1 MAGKGKRKPKAKE
14 AAGNGVMALVKELWQ
29 AAVELR
35 DSIEPAD
42 YKRYVLPLIF
52 LRFLSIRYKRRHA
65 ELTRLFGEPKIDYYT
80 TNPKAAKAILS
91 DPDEYRAAG
100 AFIVPE
106 RASWDYIRQ
115 RARADDIKVILD
127 EALEL
132 LEKTYS
138 QQLKGLLPPIYAG
151 SNLDNESVAGLINLF
166 SKEVFEQDHNG
177 EDLIGRVYEYFIGEF
192 ANSEGKRGGEYFT
205 PLSIVERWW
214 QCWSLGRARC
224 SIPAAAPVGCS
235 SSPTS
240 SRSTADIFHSSAKN
254 RKSSR
259 IGCVE

>member
-29 AAVELR
+29 AAVGLR

-52 LRFLSIRYKRRHA
+52 LRFLSLRYQRRRA
-65 ELTRLFGEPKIDYYT
+65 DLERRVNEPRDELYTKNPKIIR
-80 TNPKAAKAILS
+80 AILN
-91 DPDEYRAAG
+91 DDDEYCSVG
-100 AFIVPE
+100 AFRVPE
-106 RASWDYIRQ
+106 KASWDYIRT
-115 RARADDIKVILD
+115 RARADNIKLVLD

-138 QQLKGLLPPIYAG
+138 KQLKGLLPTIYAG

-166 SKEVFEQDHNG
+166 SKDVFEQDHNG

-192 ANSEGKRGGEYFT
+192 ANSEE
-205 PLSIVERWW
+205 SV
-214 QCWSLGRARC
+214 
-224 SIPAAAPVGCS
+224 AAS
-235 SSPTS
+235 TS
-240 SRSTADIFHSSAKN
+240 RQ
-254 RKSSR
+254 
-259 IGCVE
+259 